1 MVKTILRLENLGI
14 LLTSLYFYQ
23 QLHGNWLL
31 FILIL
36 LSLDVSMIGY
46 LKNKKI
52 GSLLYNLVHNYLL
65 ALLLIAIGIYLQ
77 RQEVTALGLIVS
89 AHVGIDRFVGYGLKY
104 PTSFK
109 ETHLKRI

>member
-1 MVKTILRLENLGI
+1 MVKIILRLENLGI
-14 LLTSLYFYQ
+14 LATSLYFYQ

-65 ALLLIAIGIYLQ
+65 ALLLIAIGVYLQ
-77 RQEVTALGLIVS
+77 RSEVTSLGLIVS
-89 AHVGIDRFVGYGLKY
+89 AHIGIDRFVGYGLKY

-109 ETHLKRI
+109 ETHLKNV